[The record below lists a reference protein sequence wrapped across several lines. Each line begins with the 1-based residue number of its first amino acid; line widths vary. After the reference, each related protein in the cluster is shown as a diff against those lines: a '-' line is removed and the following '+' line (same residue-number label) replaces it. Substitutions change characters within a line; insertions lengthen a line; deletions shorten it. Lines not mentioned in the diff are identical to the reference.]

1 MENQIDQLDYLY
13 FTFFLK
19 EFYSTQ
25 PDVLVTLIA
34 MASVFIRLSL
44 HTFNTHVNDM
54 DAIKCIVGVLFRK
67 LCYINICL
75 SNELMICDPDVP
87 VPISLSL
94 CEEGYN
100 LMYSSNAYLC
110 LAEKIYSCPVRND
123 LLRHIQMHTRYLTGH
138 FKRLTNS
145 VSVHDL
151 ILLSMQASSM
161 DKLLN
166 QRFRYIVKYTERQ
179 YEVIEFPIREP
190 VYTIKTDTY
199 KRYMEKHSPEM
210 TQGCHTLKTF
220 ITKTKSVLRGKM
232 YGKKLTTAQ
241 IIKEIEETLNVKEK
255 DVIYSLFGRRSLYW
269 PILKNLEVVDF
280 HTQWNSNHAEIRT
293 LTFSDVTEP
302 QDDDISILSDAMEE

>member
-25 PDVLVTLIA
+25 PDVLITLIA

-44 HTFNTHVNDM
+44 HTFNTYVNDT

-67 LCYINICL
+67 LCYVNMCL

-87 VPISLSL
+87 VPVSLNLS
-94 CEEGYN
+94 EEGYN
-100 LMYSSNAYLC
+100 LMYSSNTYLC

-123 LLRHIQMHTRYLTGH
+123 LLRHIQTHTRILTGH
-138 FKRLTNS
+138 FKRLTHS

-166 QRFRYIVKYTERQ
+166 QRFRYIVKYPVRQ

-190 VYTIKTDTY
+190 MYSIKSDTY
-199 KRYMEKHSPEM
+199 KQYMEKHSPEM
-210 TQGCHTLKTF
+210 TQGCHTLKRF
-220 ITKTKSVLRGKM
+220 ITKTKSVLREKL
-232 YGKKLTTAQ
+232 YGKELTTSQ
-241 IIKEIEETLNVKEK
+241 ILKEIEETLDVREK

-269 PILKNLEVVDF
+269 PILKNLEVTDF
-280 HTQWNSNHAEIRT
+280 HSQWNSNHAEIRT

-302 QDDDISILSDAMEE
+302 QDDNISILSDAMEE